1 VKRILVVEDELSISN
16 LISYNLE
23 QSGYRVAIAYDGVEA
38 VRLVD
43 EFCPQL
49 VTLDLLLPLQSGW
62 QVLDA
67 IRRHPRR
74 QIAALP
80 VIVLSALNSVQLR
93 NELLRNGVRYCLGK
107 PFSVTELRM
116 LVDILIGD
124 KDEASLDSPL

>member
-1 VKRILVVEDELSISN
+1 MKRILVVEDELSISN

-23 QSGYRVAIAYDGVEA
+23 QAGYRVATAYDGVEA
-38 VRLVD
+38 VRLVE
-43 EFCPQL
+43 EFCPHL

-93 NELLRNGVRYCLGK
+93 NELLHNGVRYCLGK

-116 LVDILIGD
+116 LVDILIGE
-124 KDEASLDSPL
+124 KDEANWESPL